1 MKRIITV
8 AFLLIASSAL
18 WGQTNNKAIYLI
30 DGKRIENFD
39 GSQLVNHRI
48 TGYTID
54 AKTNTHVITTHLENA
69 YIQSMPPEFIG
80 GQNASYIDRKGR
92 VYVLEGNFVD
102 TNFIKSLNKGNY
114 IKIREITDRNDKAFE
129 LYSNMLKKYSNK
141 EPKTIMLYTR
151 PMLDKNIVYVVDN
164 RVVDEKEFM
173 SLGMTKIESIKVIK
187 DPENELF
194 KRFAKDDTY
203 QVLYVTLKDLN
214 SATL

>member
-18 WGQTNNKAIYLI
+18 WGQTNNKAIYVI

-54 AKTNTHVITTHLENA
+54 AKTNTHIITTHLENA

-80 GQNASYIDRKGR
+80 GQNASYIDGKGR

-102 TNFIKSLNKGNY
+102 TIFKKSLNKGNY

-164 RVVDEKEFM
+164 RVVDEKEFI

-194 KRFAKDDTY
+194 KRFAKEDTY
-203 QVLYVTLKDLN
+203 QVLYVTLKE
-214 SATL
+214 

>member
-18 WGQTNNKAIYLI
+18 WGQTNNKAIYVI

-69 YIQSMPPEFIG
+69 CIQSMPPEFIG

-194 KRFAKDDTY
+194 KRFAKEDTY
-203 QVLYVTLKDLN
+203 QVLYVTLKE
-214 SATL
+214 

>member
-30 DGKRIENFD
+30 DGKKIENFD

-80 GQNASYIDRKGR
+80 GQNASYIYRKGR
-92 VYVLEGNFVD
+92 VYFLEGNFVD

-194 KRFAKDDTY
+194 KRFAKEDTY
-203 QVLYVTLKDLN
+203 QVLYVTLKE
-214 SATL
+214 

>member
-18 WGQTNNKAIYLI
+18 WGQTNNKAIYVI

-151 PMLDKNIVYVVDN
+151 PMLDKNIVSVVDN

-194 KRFAKDDTY
+194 KRFAKEDTY
-203 QVLYVTLKDLN
+203 QVLYVTLKE
-214 SATL
+214 

>member
-18 WGQTNNKAIYLI
+18 WGQTNNKAIYVI

-80 GQNASYIDRKGR
+80 GKNASYIDRKGR

-102 TNFIKSLNKGNY
+102 TIFKKSLNKGNY

-194 KRFAKDDTY
+194 KRFAKEGTY
-203 QVLYVTLKDLN
+203 QVLYVTLKE
-214 SATL
+214 

>member
-18 WGQTNNKAIYLI
+18 WGQTNNKAIYVI

-69 YIQSMPPEFIG
+69 YIQSMPSEFIG

-194 KRFAKDDTY
+194 KRFAKEGTY
-203 QVLYVTLKDLN
+203 QVLYVTLKE
-214 SATL
+214 

>member
-18 WGQTNNKAIYLI
+18 WAQTNNKAIYVI

-102 TNFIKSLNKGNY
+102 TIFKKSLNKGNY
-114 IKIREITDRNDKAFE
+114 IKIMEITDRNDKAFE
-129 LYSNMLKKYSNK
+129 LDSNMLKKYFNK
-141 EPKTIMLYTR
+141 ETKTIMLYTR

-194 KRFAKDDTY
+194 KRFAKEDTY
-203 QVLYVTLKDLN
+203 QVLYVTLKE
-214 SATL
+214 

>member
-18 WGQTNNKAIYLI
+18 WGQTNNKAIYVI

-80 GQNASYIDRKGR
+80 GKNASYIDRKGR

-102 TNFIKSLNKGNY
+102 TIFKKSLNKGNY

-194 KRFAKDDTY
+194 KRFAKEDTY
-203 QVLYVTLKDLN
+203 QVLYVTLKE
-214 SATL
+214 

>member
-1 MKRIITV
+1 
-8 AFLLIASSAL
+8 
-18 WGQTNNKAIYLI
+18 
-30 DGKRIENFD
+30 
-39 GSQLVNHRI
+39 
-48 TGYTID
+48 
-54 AKTNTHVITTHLENA
+54 
-69 YIQSMPPEFIG
+69 MPPEFIG

-194 KRFAKDDTY
+194 KRFAKEDTY
-203 QVLYVTLKDLN
+203 QVLYVTTKE
-214 SATL
+214 

>member
-18 WGQTNNKAIYLI
+18 WGQTNNKAIYVI

-69 YIQSMPPEFIG
+69 YIQSMPSEFIG

-194 KRFAKDDTY
+194 KRFAKEGTY
-203 QVLYVTLKDLN
+203 QVLYVTTKE
-214 SATL
+214 

>member
-1 MKRIITV
+1 MLMRNITV
-8 AFLLIASSAL
+8 LLFVVFLSVNALIGLAD
-18 WGQTNNKAIYLI
+18 NP
-30 DGKRIENFD
+30 EH
-39 GSQLVNHRI
+39 HRVVI
-48 TGYTID
+48 LD
-54 AKTNTHVITTHLENA
+54 KNAKTNTHVITTHLENA

-194 KRFAKDDTY
+194 KRFAKEDTY
-203 QVLYVTLKDLN
+203 QVLYVTLKK
-214 SATL
+214 

>member
-114 IKIREITDRNDKAFE
+114 IKIREITDRNDKA

-141 EPKTIMLYTR
+141 EPKTIMLYSR

-194 KRFAKDDTY
+194 KRFAKEDTY
-203 QVLYVTLKDLN
+203 QVLYVTLKE
-214 SATL
+214 